1 MKKLEY
7 ETLSEES
14 LYILSPEFI
23 LQPQNFKLISTID
36 FGLIVLDEAHC
47 ISEWGYDFRPHYALI
62 SKITNYY
69 KNATILALTATAPP
83 HLEQDLNQL
92 LNVSFHVIKTH
103 MNRPNISFQHINFR
117 NDQEK

>member
-1 MKKLEY
+1 MKRLAK
-7 ETLSEES
+7 SRF
-14 LYILSPEFI
+14 IFLSPEFI

-69 KNATILALTATAPP
+69 KNATILAL
-83 HLEQDLNQL
+83 L
-92 LNVSFHVIKTH
+92 LLLRHIW
-103 MNRPNISFQHINFR
+103 NRI
-117 NDQEK
+117 

>member
-1 MKKLEY
+1 MSGEQSVAYIHSGMDDNEKLEY

-69 KNATILALTATAPP
+69 KMLPSL
-83 HLEQDLNQL
+83 
-92 LNVSFHVIKTH
+92 
-103 MNRPNISFQHINFR
+103 R
-117 NDQEK
+117 